1 MSYSY
6 QAPLTYGPQTNNL
19 SYYDTSYQK
28 PSIAPLV
35 TGCTILGGGIG
46 ATTGAITSNKKNKP
60 FGKNGEVT
68 DSFAK
73 STYENFVEKTA
84 NSGKESYKG
93 GLNILEKID
102 SVKSADELKTLF
114 DNNKEA
120 TSDICTEL
128 KQTPDEFIQNIKKE
142 NLEANK
148 KVIKEKI
155 NAGNK
160 TRYQNMKNQI
170 EACWNKD
177 QKKFIKVDSVK
188 DDVFNAIEKSKGGI
202 KWGTVAKYGAIGA
215 VVAGV
220 LSFIAGKF
228 MTK

>member
-19 SYYDTSYQK
+19 SYYDSSYQK

-46 ATTGAITSNKKNKP
+46 ATTGAIMSNKKDKP

-93 GLNILEKID
+93 GLNILEKISYFGRTFCRKFLRNHRQENRNDPGKTYGFD
-102 SVKSADELKTLF
+102 SF
-114 DNNKEA
+114 
-120 TSDICTEL
+120 
-128 KQTPDEFIQNIKKE
+128 
-142 NLEANK
+142 
-148 KVIKEKI
+148 
-155 NAGNK
+155 
-160 TRYQNMKNQI
+160 
-170 EACWNKD
+170 
-177 QKKFIKVDSVK
+177 
-188 DDVFNAIEKSKGGI
+188 
-202 KWGTVAKYGAIGA
+202 
-215 VVAGV
+215 
-220 LSFIAGKF
+220 
-228 MTK
+228 